1 MTLMTAMESLRDL
14 EEMIDRSARPFRWPS
29 LNRTAGSLLNVE
41 WNPRVDIS
49 EDPDGYRIHA
59 DVPGLGREDLQVS
72 FEAGVLT
79 IAGERREETRDDS
92 TRLHRIERFH
102 GRFSRSFSLPDDAV
116 ASGMSACCKDGQLTV
131 TVPRK
136 ARSETPASISVPV
149 E

>member
-1 MTLMTAMESLRDL
+1 
-14 EEMIDRSARPFRWPS
+14 MIDRSVRPFRWPS
-29 LNRTAGSLLNVE
+29 LSRQGSLLNVE

-49 EDPDGYRIHA
+49 EEADGYRIHA
-59 DVPGLGREDLQVS
+59 DVPGLGREDLQVT

-79 IAGERREETRDDS
+79 IAGERREEKRDDS
-92 TRLHRIERFH
+92 TRLHRVERFH
-102 GRFSRSFSLPDDAV
+102 GRFSRSFSLPDDAE

-136 ARSETPASISVPV
+136 ASAEPPASISVPV